1 MSIDDFEE
9 LALARLEGK
18 LIHCC
23 CLFLFFNVTNPIDI
37 L

>member
-18 LIHCC
+18 LIHY